1 MSFLKGAV
9 KGLGKFVLGGGLLG
23 LGVNALFGGKKK
35 KPPVAL
41 PQATR
46 DDAEALAARDDA
58 LRLRRGSAA
67 DQLLGGGAEPG
78 AGTLGRFV
86 LGS

>member
-1 MSFLKGAV
+1 MSFLKGVV
-9 KGLGKFVLGGGLLG
+9 KGLGKFVLGGGVLG
-23 LGVNALFGGKKK
+23 LGASALAGKKK
-35 KPPVAL
+35 KPPTPL

-46 DDAEALAARDDA
+46 DEAEALAMRDDK

-78 AGTLGRFV
+78 AGALGRFV

>member
-1 MSFLKGAV
+1 MSFLKGVV
-9 KGLGKFVLGGGLLG
+9 KGLGKFVLGGGVLG
-23 LGVNALFGGKKK
+23 LGLNALTKKK
-35 KPPVAL
+35 KGPAKPL

-46 DDAEALAARDDA
+46 DDAEALALRDDG